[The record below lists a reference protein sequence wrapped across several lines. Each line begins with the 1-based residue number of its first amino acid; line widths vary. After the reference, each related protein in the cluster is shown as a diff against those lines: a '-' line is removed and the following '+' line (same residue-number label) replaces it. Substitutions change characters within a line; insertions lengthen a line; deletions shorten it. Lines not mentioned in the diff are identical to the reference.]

1 MAQADPSPLSPHAAT
16 PAELRERIETER
28 AGEPFL
34 LLRDGENAQQI
45 VVLEPATKRVA
56 IGRGAG
62 NDIALPWDTEVSR
75 LHVELERLGDE
86 WTASD
91 DGLSR
96 NGSYLNGQRISGRQR
111 LRDGDVLRVGRTQI
125 AYRVPD
131 ASESRSRETVVAGN
145 RSALPQLSAQQRAVL
160 LALCRPYKDSELAT
174 PATNRQIADELF
186 LSVDAV
192 KAQLRTLF
200 RYFGVDHLAQNQKRS
215 WLAMRAL
222 QDGVVA
228 RRDL

>member
-1 MAQADPSPLSPHAAT
+1 MSQADPSPLAPHGAT
-16 PAELRERIETER
+16 PAELRERIERER
-28 AGEPFL
+28 DGRPFL
-34 LLRDGENAQQI
+34 LLRDGDGAQQI
-45 VVLEPATKRVA
+45 VVLESDARRVT
-56 IGRGAG
+56 IGRSAG
-62 NDIALPWDTEVSR
+62 NDVALPWDTEVSR

-96 NGSYLNGQRISGRQR
+96 NGSFLNGQRVSGRQR

-131 ASESRSRETVVAGN
+131 PSNSRPTAVAGS
-145 RSALPQLSAQQRAVL
+145 RPELPPLTAQQRAVL
-160 LALCRPYKDSELAT
+160 VALCRPYKDTEMAT
-174 PATNRQIADELF
+174 PTTNQQIAGELF
-186 LSVDAV
+186 LSIDAV

-200 RYFGVDHLAQNQKRS
+200 GYFGLEALPQNQKRS
-215 WLAMRAL
+215 YLAMRAL
-222 QDGVVA
+222 QDGVVS

>member
-1 MAQADPSPLSPHAAT
+1 MQRADPSPLAAHAAT
-16 PAELRERIETER
+16 PAELRERIEAER
-28 AGEPFL
+28 EGTPFL
-34 LLRDGENAQQI
+34 VLRDGGGSQRLF
-45 VVLEPATKRVA
+45 VLDPANTRVTV
-56 IGRGAG
+56 GRSTG
-62 NDIALPWDTEVSR
+62 NDVSLEWDTEVSR

-96 NGSYLNGQRISGRQR
+96 NGSFVNGQRISGRHR

-131 ASESRSRETVVAGN
+131 PSDSNPTAVAGS
-145 RSALPQLSAQQRAVL
+145 RPELPSLSATQRSVL
-160 LALCRPYKDSELAT
+160 VALCRPYKDTELAT
-174 PATNRQIADELF
+174 PSTNQQIADELF

-192 KAQLRTLF
+192 KAHLRTLF
-200 RYFGVDHLAQNQKRS
+200 GYFGVEHLAQNQKRS
-215 WLAMRAL
+215 YLAMRAL
-222 QDGVVA
+222 QDGVVS